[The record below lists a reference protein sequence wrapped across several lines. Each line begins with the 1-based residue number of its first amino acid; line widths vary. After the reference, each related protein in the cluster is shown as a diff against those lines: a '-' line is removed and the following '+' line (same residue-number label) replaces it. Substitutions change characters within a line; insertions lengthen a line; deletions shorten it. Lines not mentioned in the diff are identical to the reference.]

1 MKWRRKKEQEELKD
15 PVYGNNSMPFLG
27 NENLTFHRFSD
38 GTVSVSGHQFSTD
51 GKRPSVSSHQSDF
64 VQPIWTTDTYPGAV
78 GTNIEFQYVTPSEHT
93 KNLHENNN
101 STAKLMESTAEDD
114 DQSTKPSKC
123 SIFRSIV
130 LCLCL
135 NLTYANVIRFP
146 RELQRYGSAFLVPY
160 FSLLFIIGL
169 PIVLLEVSLGQF
181 LGQGSAHTWRASPVF
196 KGASF
201 VGRIASWLSTIWTSL
216 HATVAFL
223 YIGMLIFKSV
233 PFNYCANLKRL
244 DDGYTAVGKSG
255 QECLKLTF
263 LVPVWENT
271 LYFGLLTM
279 ALIVFWIVSMVCT
292 HSSKVV
298 RRTIFIMGLFA
309 FIVLVIQTGWEISRS
324 VTKERIPPMW
334 PFDEML
340 LTEST
345 VWFSAL
351 VQMILSTNIGFG
363 VIPVVTGKFLYKGD
377 AVKTTF
383 AYICFNIIIT
393 MIAVTFFVFQF
404 HNEFY
409 GANPMYPE
417 LSALTAIYDRA
428 QGEEDPMLAR
438 LLPGISYLVVMIV
451 AGVSIVIHIYT
462 ASRILRKH
470 PNYTLAFVAAIAS
483 IVALIAPEFAAAR
496 LVDTR
501 FVGAFIV
508 CALIVDILAIM
519 WIYGAKNIYT
529 DLEFSL
535 GRPIVKMWVVLWV
548 ITPIILAGILTWW
561 AIIYIPSELLIEY
574 MPRWLPIVVSFGI
587 IVIVACVEV
596 SKQVDYNF
604 ISMIRGAAKPSKDW
618 GPADPL
624 VRHAWKQWTSKCED
638 TGERDFTLRRRG
650 TKDYTNSI
658 KRGQYPHSKYN
669 GHTRNT
675 STPGSSSPNYSGS
688 VFGDSAIEE
697 DISVDKFQNFRQST
711 LGTFQQNDQSSSPR
725 TSEMSNGGPR
735 SEINPRSELPM
746 RSSLYT
752 TARVRDENNYASRI
766 DILPQ
771 DRPNYKISLVRN
783 PMVRVQNA
791 PNAGFPQRTP
801 YHDNYD
807 HFVGSYDKNDHIC
820 WRKYS
825 GNSEEYS
832 TEL

>member
-64 VQPIWTTDTYPGAV
+64 AAPIWTTDTFPSAV
-78 GTNIEFQYVTPSEHT
+78 ATNIEFQYVTPGEHT
-93 KNLHENNN
+93 KNLHANNT
-101 STAKLMESTAEDD
+101 STAKLMESATEEDD
-114 DQSTKPSKC
+114 QPTEQSKC

-146 RELQRYGSAFLVPY
+146 RELQRHGSAFLVPY
-160 FSLLFIIGL
+160 FTLLFIIGL

-279 ALIVFWIVSMVCT
+279 ALIVLWIISMVCT

-298 RRTIFIMGLFA
+298 RRTIFSFGLIA
-309 FIVLVIQTGWEISRS
+309 LVILLLQTGWEISRS
-324 VTKERIPPMW
+324 ITDQDLPTMW
-334 PFDEML
+334 PFNEVL
-340 LTEST
+340 LGESSI
-345 VWFSAL
+345 WFDAL

-363 VIPVVTGKFLYKGD
+363 AIPVITGKYLHKRD

-383 AYICFNIIIT
+383 AYVCFNIIIT
-393 MIAVTFFVFQF
+393 MIAVTYFVFQF
-404 HNEFY
+404 HNPFT
-409 GANPMYPE
+409 GTTVLFPE
-417 LSALTAIYDRA
+417 LAALTAIYDRA
-428 QGEEDPMLAR
+428 QSETDPTLAR
-438 LLPGISYLVVMIV
+438 VIPGISYLGVMIV
-451 AGVSIVIHIYT
+451 AGISIVIHIYT
-462 ASRILRKH
+462 ASRILRRH
-470 PNYTLAFVAAIAS
+470 PNYTLAFAAVITA

-496 LVDTR
+496 LLDSR

-529 DLEFSL
+529 DLEFSI
-535 GRPIVKMWVVLWV
+535 GRPIVKVWIVLWV
-548 ITPIILAGILTWW
+548 IAPLLLAGILAWW
-561 AIIYIPSELLIEY
+561 AVIYIPDELLIEY
-574 MPRWLPIVVSFGI
+574 IPRWLPIVISFGV

-669 GHTRNT
+669 CQNRT

-697 DISVDKFQNFRQST
+697 DISVDKFQNFRQNT
-711 LGTFQQNDQSSSPR
+711 LATFQHDSSSPR
-725 TSEMSNGGPR
+725 TSEVSNGGPR
-735 SEINPRSELPM
+735 SELNPRDLPG
-746 RSSLYT
+746 RSGLY
-752 TARVRDENNYASRI
+752 ESNFASRI
-766 DILPQ
+766 EILPQ
-771 DRPNYKISLVRN
+771 DRQNYKISLVRN
-783 PMVRVQNA
+783 PMARVQDV
-791 PNAGFPQRTP
+791 PNPNFTQRTP

-807 HFVGSYDKNDHIC
+807 HFVGGYDKNDHIC

>member
-1 MKWRRKKEQEELKD
+1 MD
-15 PVYGNNSMPFLG
+15 PN
-27 NENLTFHRFSD
+27 
-38 GTVSVSGHQFSTD
+38 
-51 GKRPSVSSHQSDF
+51 
-64 VQPIWTTDTYPGAV
+64 
-78 GTNIEFQYVTPSEHT
+78 
-93 KNLHENNN
+93 
-101 STAKLMESTAEDD
+101 TAKYLIDYLYFTRNDE
-114 DQSTKPSKC
+114 QFRFLKKSKC

-146 RELQRYGSAFLVPY
+146 RELQRHGSAFLVPY
-160 FSLLFIIGL
+160 FILLFIIGL

-223 YIGMLIFKSV
+223 YIGMLIFKNV

-255 QECLKLTF
+255 QDCLKLTF

-279 ALIVFWIVSMVCT
+279 ALIVLWIVTMVCT

-298 RRTIFIMGLFA
+298 RRTIFTFGFIGLG
-309 FIVLVIQTGWEISRS
+309 ILLLQTGWEITRS
-324 VTKERIPPMW
+324 INDQDLPTMW
-334 PFDEML
+334 PFDESL

-345 VWFSAL
+345 IWFNAL

-363 VIPVVTGKFLYKGD
+363 AIPVLTGKYLYKGD

-383 AYICFNIIIT
+383 AYICFNILIT
-393 MIAVTFFVFQF
+393 MIAVTYFVFQF
-404 HNEFY
+404 HNPFTETAVHF
-409 GANPMYPE
+409 PE
-417 LSALTAIYDRA
+417 LTALTAIYDRA
-428 QGEEDPMLAR
+428 QTESDPTLAR
-438 LLPGISYLVVMIV
+438 VIPGISYLGIMIV
-451 AGVSIVIHIYT
+451 AGISIVIHIYT

-470 PNYTLAFVAAIAS
+470 PNYTLAFSAVVAS
-483 IVALIAPEFAAAR
+483 IVALIAPQFTAAR
-496 LVDTR
+496 LLDSR
-501 FVGAFIV
+501 FVGAFII

-529 DLEFSL
+529 DLEFSI
-535 GRPIVKMWVVLWV
+535 GRPIVKVWVVLWV
-548 ITPIILAGILTWW
+548 ITPIILAGLLAWW
-561 AIIYIPSELLIEY
+561 AVIYIPSELLIEF
-574 MPRWLPIVVSFGI
+574 MPRWLPIVISFGI

-658 KRGQYPHSKYN
+658 KRGQYPHAKYN
-669 GHTRNT
+669 GQNRNT

-697 DISVDKFQNFRQST
+697 DISVDKFQNFRQGT
-711 LGTFQQNDQSSSPR
+711 LATFQQHDQSSSPR
-725 TSEMSNGGPR
+725 TSEVSNGGA
-735 SEINPRSELPM
+735 RSELNPRIDLSG
-746 RSSLYT
+746 RSSLYA
-752 TARVRDENNYASRI
+752 TARARDDSNYASRI
-766 DILPQ
+766 EILPQ

-783 PMVRVQNA
+783 PMARVQDVPP
-791 PNAGFPQRTP
+791 PNFSQRP
-801 YHDNYD
+801 SYHDNYD
-807 HFVGSYDKNDHIC
+807 HFVGGYDKTDHIC

>member
-1 MKWRRKKEQEELKD
+1 MKWRRKKDQEIKD
-15 PVYGNNSMPFLG
+15 SIYGNNSMPFLG

-64 VQPIWTTDTYPGAV
+64 VPPIWTTDTYPNGVAS
-78 GTNIEFQYVTPSEHT
+78 NIEFQYVTPNEHT
-93 KNLHENNN
+93 KNLHVNNT
-101 STAKLMESTAEDD
+101 STAKLMESTTEDD
-114 DQSTKPSKC
+114 DQTTKQSKC
-123 SIFRSIV
+123 SILRSII

-146 RELQRYGSAFLVPY
+146 RELQRHGSAFLVPY
-160 FSLLFIIGL
+160 FILLFIIGL
-169 PIVLLEVSLGQF
+169 PVVLLEVSLGQF

-201 VGRIASWLSTIWTSL
+201 VGRMASWLTTIWTSL
-216 HATVAFL
+216 HASVAFL

-279 ALIVFWIVSMVCT
+279 ALIVLWIVSMVCT
-292 HSSKVV
+292 HSSKVL
-298 RRTIFIMGLFA
+298 RRTLFL
-309 FIVLVIQTGWEISRS
+309 FGFTGLVILLMQTGWEISRS
-324 VTKERIPPMW
+324 VTEDNLPKMY
-334 PFDEML
+334 PFDETVL
-340 LTEST
+340 VEST
-345 VWFSAL
+345 IWFNAL
-351 VQMILSTNIGFG
+351 VQMIFSTNIGFG
-363 VIPVVTGKFLYKGD
+363 VIPVITGKYLYKGD
-377 AVKTTF
+377 AVKTSF
-383 AYICFNIIIT
+383 AYICFNILIT
-393 MIAVTFFVFQF
+393 MIAATLFVFQF
-404 HNEFY
+404 KNSFTEAPINF
-409 GANPMYPE
+409 PE
-417 LSALTAIYDRA
+417 LTALTAIYDRA
-428 QGEEDPMLAR
+428 QTEVDPTLAR
-438 LLPGISYLVVMIV
+438 VIPGISYLAVMIV
-451 AGVSIVIHIYT
+451 AGMTIVLHIYT

-470 PNYTLAFVAAIAS
+470 PNYTLAFAAVIMA
-483 IVALIAPEFAAAR
+483 IVALIAPEFTAAR
-496 LVDTR
+496 LLDSR
-501 FVGAFIV
+501 FVGAFII

-519 WIYGAKNIYT
+519 WVYGAKNIYT
-529 DLEFSL
+529 DLEFSI
-535 GRPIVKMWVVLWV
+535 GRPIVKIWVMLWV
-548 ITPIILAGILTWW
+548 ITPIFLVGILTWW
-561 AIIYIPSELLIEY
+561 AVIYIPSELLIEY
-574 MPRWLPIVVSFGI
+574 MPRWLPIVISFGI
-587 IVIVACVEV
+587 IVIVACVEI

-669 GHTRNT
+669 GQNRNNT

-697 DISVDKFQNFRQST
+697 DISVDKFHNFRQNT
-711 LGTFQQNDQSSSPR
+711 LATFQNHDQSSSPH
-725 TSEMSNGGPR
+725 TSEISNGVM
-735 SEINPRSELPM
+735 PRSELNTGLST
-746 RSSLYT
+746 RSSLY
-752 TARVRDENNYASRI
+752 ASPRMRDESNYASRI
-766 DILPQ
+766 EILPQ

-783 PMVRVQNA
+783 PMARVQDIPT
-791 PNAGFPQRTP
+791 PNFSQRTG
-801 YHDNYD
+801 YHDSLD
-807 HFVGSYDKNDHIC
+807 HFNGVYDKNDHIC